1 MKLCHLIDE
10 ENRNQY
16 ATELCPDIRIREEKI
31 DGAIRTVLD
40 ALDETASVHVLAAF
54 DGTDFTSPLPQIPEV
69 IRLINQRMEGELEL
83 VHSTPAAYFEAVK
96 ADIDPSTLVQYEGEM
111 RFGPVNHVHSETM
124 GTNTDIKQ
132 GIWKVENTVIQVLEP
147 LMSLVLAGRRRLRQ
161 GRGGFAVEIP
171 AGHPRPRFHPWFR
184 RSENQDRQL
193 KPHRPGAVLG

>member
-40 ALDETASVHVLAAF
+40 ALDETASAHVLAAF

-83 VHSTPAAYFEAVK
+83 VHSTPPP
-96 ADIDPSTLVQYEGEM
+96 IL
-111 RFGPVNHVHSETM
+111 
-124 GTNTDIKQ
+124 
-132 GIWKVENTVIQVLEP
+132 
-147 LMSLVLAGRRRLRQ
+147 RR
-161 GRGGFAVEIP
+161 
-171 AGHPRPRFHPWFR
+171 
-184 RSENQDRQL
+184 
-193 KPHRPGAVLG
+193 

>member
-1 MKLCHLIDE
+1 MISISRYSWRRRQKAGLAEPVHRSGEALPSDDE

-40 ALDETASVHVLAAF
+40 ALDETASAHVLAAF

-96 ADIDPSTLVQYEGEM
+96 
-111 RFGPVNHVHSETM
+111 
-124 GTNTDIKQ
+124 
-132 GIWKVENTVIQVLEP
+132 
-147 LMSLVLAGRRRLRQ
+147 
-161 GRGGFAVEIP
+161 GG
-171 AGHPRPRFHPWFR
+171 H
-184 RSENQDRQL
+184 
-193 KPHRPGAVLG
+193 